1 MGALALGKVPYDR
14 WVKYVWKLMLYFF
27 LLNMLF
33 LIAGGTVGMT
43 QPGRPLDAAV
53 PVFIIGVN
61 IHLNIHWRKLLFR
74 KNPR

>member
-1 MGALALGKVPYDR
+1 
-14 WVKYVWKLMLYFF
+14 
-27 LLNMLF
+27 
-33 LIAGGTVGMT
+33 MT

-74 KNPR
+74 KKPQMIWIFYKEPLRFLYAFK